1 MKEIKEV
8 VRLTPEQIQNWR
20 KVLAGM
26 IGPYAL
32 IMPDEQVCKLRDRFQ
47 AKIESEVEG

>member
-1 MKEIKEV
+1 MSEK
-8 VRLTPEQIQNWR
+8 LTPKQIENWR

-32 IMPDEQVCKLRDRFQ
+32 LMPDEQVQSIRDRMQ
-47 AKIESEVEG
+47 QNVNDLEKLGDSNE